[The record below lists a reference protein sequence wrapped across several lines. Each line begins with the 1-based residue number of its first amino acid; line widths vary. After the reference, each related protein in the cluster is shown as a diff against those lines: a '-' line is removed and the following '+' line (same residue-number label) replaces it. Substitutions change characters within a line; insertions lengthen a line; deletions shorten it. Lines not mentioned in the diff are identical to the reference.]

1 MKSLFTLPKTPID
14 QYSLEWYS
22 ISVCRIWCCINHKE
36 AIYHINTP
44 WETVG
49 STKGGVPLI
58 DTWQIL
64 KDGSFVGRCDKWE
77 YLGEDNPIWEDC
89 FLTKDQ
95 AIKEA
100 THRLK
105 AFIQSAERGILRM
118 EELLA
123 ELKNG
128 G

>member
-22 ISVCRIWCCINHKE
+22 ISVCRIWCYINHKK
-36 AIYHINTP
+36 AIYHVNTP

-49 STKGGVPLI
+49 STKGGAPLI

-64 KDGSFVGRCDKWE
+64 KDGSFVGRCDEWK
-77 YLGEDNPIWEDC
+77 YLGEDKPIWEDC
-89 FLTKDQ
+89 FLTKEQ
-95 AIKEA
+95 AVKEA
-100 THRLK
+100 TRRLR

-118 EELLA
+118 EELLV
-123 ELKNG
+123 EVKEG
-128 G
+128 